1 MTTRVSLSLLL
12 LTVFVSP
19 LPSQTGR
26 DTVEVNGITLPYI
39 VEGSG
44 PPLVLIHG
52 WAVNHHYWDGDIE
65 AFADHYTVI
74 RYDRRGFGDAGGK
87 PDPTA
92 DAADLADLLKHLG
105 HTRAHVMG
113 HSQGASVALTF
124 AVRYPQMVRGLV
136 LFGPGPALADF
147 PLPPSE
153 HAPPIPQWIALGTQH
168 GVDSMRAGIARWAAV
183 AFGGGPLSPEAM
195 ERAGDMLMTYSGDDL
210 LDPAPPLNLAPI
222 PRGDELPSVTA
233 PTLVIRGD
241 QEMSFIRLVAEQLA
255 YGIPGAQSAVVAGGG
270 HTVNWSEPERF
281 AAEVLRF
288 LRTVD

>member
-1 MTTRVSLSLLL
+1 
-12 LTVFVSP
+12 
-19 LPSQTGR
+19 
-26 DTVEVNGITLPYI
+26 
-39 VEGSG
+39 
-44 PPLVLIHG
+44 HG

-65 AFADHYTVI
+65 ALADHYTVI

-92 DAADLADLLKHLG
+92 DAADLAGLLEHLG

-153 HAPPIPQWIALGTQH
+153 KAPPIPQWIALGTEH
-168 GVDSMRAGIARWAAV
+168 GVDSIRAAVARWATES
-183 AFGGGPLSPEAM
+183 FGDVPPSRDAM
-195 ERAGDMLMTYSGDDL
+195 ERLWHLLRTYSGADL

-222 PRGDELPSVTA
+222 PRVDELLSVTA

-241 QEMSFIRLVAEQLA
+241 QEMAMIRLVAEVLA
-255 YGIPGAQSAVVAGGG
+255 YGIPGAQNAVVAGGG

-288 LRTVD
+288 LRTVDRSGEVQPH